1 MNSVLCSEPVPNPRA
16 PMPAPRLDN
25 TTTTSAWP
33 VAVRSASTSSYSS
46 GSTETAPMSRI
57 GKLVG
62 RAAVAAIRRSSLR
75 TISRSLRATL
85 DQLVEPRH
93 RRHRNPWTIRD
104 RRIVRF
110 VPCHV
115 DALRR
120 ILRCRVLLVQH
131 QGLLPQIPQER
142 LQPLD
147 PFF

>member
-1 MNSVLCSEPVPNPRA
+1 MNSVPYSEPGASPRA
-16 PMPAPRLDN
+16 PMPAPRLDTP
-25 TTTTSAWP
+25 TTISAWP
-33 VAVRSASTSSYSS
+33 VAVRSASTSSYNS

-62 RAAVAAIRRSSLR
+62 RAAVAAIRHSSLR
-75 TISRSLRATL
+75 TIANSLRATL

-93 RRHRNPWTIRD
+93 RRHRNPRTIGD

-120 ILRCRVLLVQH
+120 VLRWHVLLVQRR
-131 QGLLPQIPQER
+131 GLL
-142 LQPLD
+142 
-147 PFF
+147 